1 MDLWYSAIAPWFG
14 SAGGTRSISHF
25 LFFFF
30 KKEPR
35 RVRGGTKTQ
44 RQPFGFHQNPGWDLC
59 SYEYNLAAVC
69 DIFEH
74 VIMCLGHRG
83 ALSRFF
89 LAHRRYGHPGF
100 AQLHNA
106 RHKTFHPHQLM
117 SVSNSQTV
125 RDTPPLQQELLSG
138 PFCASVL
145 LLSIYCAG
153 VRWISHR
160 LLFGS
165 PAAAFGQTQPLQA
178 ARRARVHGYTRARQK
193 ATRIHHNKYKKIY
206 CIITLS
212 CVFRVSLSGQFS
224 FGIKFQFVAES
235 VAVLARGCV

>member
-1 MDLWYSAIAPWFG
+1 MVWLHSRD
-14 SAGGTRSISHF
+14 TQHF
-25 LFFFF
+25 SLRPRLFLLFF
-30 KKEPR
+30 KETR
-35 RVRGGTKTQ
+35 RVRGETKTP

-74 VIMCLGHRG
+74 AIMCLGHRG

-125 RDTPPLQQELLSG
+125 SPTSSPPPPQHELLSG
-138 PFCASVL
+138 PFCVSVL
-145 LLSIYCAG
+145 FLSIYCAG

-165 PAAAFGQTQPLQA
+165 LAAAVSQTQPLQA
-178 ARRARVHGYTRARQK
+178 ARRGRVHGYTRTRQNV
-193 ATRIHHNKYKKIY
+193 TRIYHNKYQKY
-206 CIITLS
+206 T
-212 CVFRVSLSGQFS
+212 V
-224 FGIKFQFVAES
+224 
-235 VAVLARGCV
+235 